1 MINWKKLF
9 KKEEPP
15 KPKVWNLEEGHVIVP
30 AFIDRGVQYYELKD
44 VFNTFSKR
52 ALSAIQVYD
61 EWDMRLNRQDL
72 LDFIL
77 AFDNILR
84 NPKEINLTAMV
95 QVVGMLKERVNFPVP
110 TEDMIYKLAAVRYF
124 DENESPYMVDPD
136 YMATKIARWKEAGST
151 VDPFFIV
158 QRHVDM
164 LPLPKLSEDGLKIL
178 LEAQK
183 NVIESQLKSIREL
196 SSQE

>member
-151 VDPFFIV
+151 VDPFFIA

-178 LEAQK
+178 LEAQQ
-183 NVIESQLKSIREL
+183 NVIASQLKSIREL

>member
-95 QVVGMLKERVNFPVP
+95 DVVNMLKERVNFPVP

-151 VDPFFIV
+151 VDPFFIA

-164 LPLPKLSEDGLKIL
+164 LPLPKLSKEGLKTL
-178 LEAQK
+178 LAAQQ
-183 NVIESQLKSIREL
+183 NVIESQLKSIQEL

>member
-158 QRHVDM
+158 KRHVDM
-164 LPLPKLSEDGLKIL
+164 LPLPKLSKEGLKTL
-178 LEAQK
+178 LAAQQ

>member
-151 VDPFFIV
+151 VDPFFIA

-164 LPLPKLSEDGLKIL
+164 LPLPKLSEKGLKTL
-178 LEAQK
+178 LAAQQ

>member
-136 YMATKIARWKEAGST
+136 
-151 VDPFFIV
+151 
-158 QRHVDM
+158 
-164 LPLPKLSEDGLKIL
+164 
-178 LEAQK
+178 
-183 NVIESQLKSIREL
+183 
-196 SSQE
+196 